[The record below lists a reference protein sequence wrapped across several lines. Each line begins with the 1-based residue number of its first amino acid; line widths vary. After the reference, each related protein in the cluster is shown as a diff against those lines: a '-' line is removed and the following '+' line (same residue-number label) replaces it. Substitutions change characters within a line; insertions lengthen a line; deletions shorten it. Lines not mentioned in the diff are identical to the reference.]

1 MPYLKNQHSEHIC
14 PLKLYDYLAA
24 GIPIVSVDMPLA
36 REFSQHVHLANTPE
50 VFPQAV
56 REALSDTS
64 LARVQQTRRQVAP
77 QHTWEVWVE
86 QLSDLV
92 RVQFTAKVHQ
102 GSAGDIK
109 TIGAGCRRR
118 APQQYETEGH

>member
-1 MPYLKNQHSEHIC
+1 MPYLKNQHSEQIC

-50 VFPQAV
+50 VSPQAV
-56 REALSDTS
+56 RDALSETS
-64 LARVQQTRRQVAP
+64 LPRQQARRQVAA
-77 QHTWEVWVE
+77 QHTWEAWVE

-92 RVQFTAKVHQ
+92 RVQLTAKVHQ

-109 TIGAGCRRR
+109 VIGAGCRRR
-118 APQQYETEGH
+118 APQQYETEGN